1 MSGKWQVASG
11 KEGGRFH
18 CRVVLVVLV
27 SMLVLLF
34 ASCGFQ
40 LRGATDLPPQMERT
54 YLTGVNPSH
63 GFARELSGLLRAGGV
78 TLVDRRESATAEFRV
93 RRLVSDRRVLSVG
106 GDARV
111 SEYELF
117 MVLEYEVRGRGTEWA
132 LEPVTLNITR
142 EYVHDPLLVLSQGE
156 QEQALRESM
165 ERDLAQLVMFR
176 LQAAGR

>member
-1 MSGKWQVASG
+1 MQETRGKLN
-11 KEGGRFH
+11 GGH
-18 CRVVLVVLV
+18 RVPRIYLSLATC
-27 SMLVLLF
+27 LLSLLL

-40 LRGATDLPPQMERT
+40 LRGAADLPPQMERT
-54 YLTGVNPSH
+54 WLTGINANH

-78 TLVDRRESATAEFRV
+78 TVVNSREASTAEFRV
-93 RRLVSDRRVLSVG
+93 QRLTTGRRVLSVG

-111 SEYELF
+111 SEYELY
-117 MVLEYEVRGRGTEWA
+117 MVLEYEVRGRGSEWA

-156 QEQALRESM
+156 QEQALREAM

-176 LQAAGR
+176 LQSAR